1 MKRLFF
7 ILILFGVLCLC
18 ACGKEYGILDYQSK
32 NIVAECI
39 VNGNYRVV
47 LTKEN
52 DFFTVTVKEPRE
64 ATGIS
69 FEIEG
74 DTVSAVSGDT
84 KIQLE
89 KSALGGICAISQ
101 IFSQSEDC
109 LTSATEKGGGSVLTF
124 QKESCMYQITIGESS
139 VPKRVKIIS
148 EAFEYDI
155 EICSIELT

>member
-1 MKRLFF
+1 MKRLFL

-32 NIVAECI
+32 SIVAECL
-39 VNGNYRVV
+39 VNGSYRVV

-52 DFFTVTVKEPRE
+52 DLCTLTVKEPRE
-64 ATGIS
+64 AQGIS
-69 FEIEG
+69 FEIVG
-74 DTVSAVSGDT
+74 DTVNVASGST
-84 KIQLE
+84 KIQLD
-89 KSALGGICAISQ
+89 KSALGGISAISQ

-124 QKESCMYQITIGESS
+124 QNEDCMYQITIGENSM
-139 VPKRVKIIS
+139 PKRVKIVS

-155 EICSIELT
+155 EICSIKLT